1 MDSFEREGEDFG
13 IGGKAQVI
21 EEAGWRLGFAIRDL
35 PVGPG
40 RDKWLNPLT
49 MEALDFLYMDYKPP
63 RPMEILISPEIL
75 SKYQRLFAFILRLL
89 RVESA
94 LKCLFRMGRSTTNPF
109 FRTLTASRKL
119 LLHFRFVAQSF
130 VSSLESYVFDIA
142 IRGNFDP
149 FVARLTPETLDSVT
163 SAGKNNGFSDVFE
176 LARGH
181 SVLLDDILSA
191 CLLRSGQRGVGDLLR
206 NSLEL
211 VLEFCVA
218 CGELHRGRLEEYQAA
233 GLIEDIFGKFRTK
246 MTTLTKVLKGLVD
259 KGPSSSRSLVD
270 VSGGGERRPLGGID
284 ALYHLL
290 LCLDLNDWWSKAS

>member
-1 MDSFEREGEDFG
+1 M
-13 IGGKAQVI
+13 
-21 EEAGWRLGFAIRDL
+21 
-35 PVGPG
+35 
-40 RDKWLNPLT
+40 
-49 MEALDFLYMDYKPP
+49 
-63 RPMEILISPEIL
+63 
-75 SKYQRLFAFILRLL
+75 
-89 RVESA
+89 
-94 LKCLFRMGRSTTNPF
+94 
-109 FRTLTASRKL
+109 
-119 LLHFRFVAQSF
+119 
-130 VSSLESYVFDIA
+130 FDIA

-246 MTTLTKVLKGLVD
+246 MTTLVCTLSPFVRTFTAPYIFYLRL
-259 KGPSSSRSLVD
+259 RF
-270 VSGGGERRPLGGID
+270 
-284 ALYHLL
+284 
-290 LCLDLNDWWSKAS
+290 